1 MTANTGGLLTMQS
14 ANSASNTQ
22 GQSLTSVTT
31 SAGVQNSQWT
41 DTLAGGS
48 LSSTSGTVFVGTSTV
63 QPPTYTAPV
72 GDMLTLM
79 KTADGEF
86 VLQGSGDTLK
96 LLMDY
101 FMQSPEMWLRL
112 AAMNAEEKA
121 NAGST

>member
-1 MTANTGGLLTMQS
+1 
-14 ANSASNTQ
+14 
-22 GQSLTSVTT
+22 
-31 SAGVQNSQWT
+31 
-41 DTLAGGS
+41 
-48 LSSTSGTVFVGTSTV
+48 VGTSTV